1 MCTSNFLAIP
11 PLGLYHRETLA
22 LVAQRHYNVQSSS
35 VGDNKNAGK
44 SLNAHQ
50 KVMQINYTAYSN
62 TGKEKASHRKR
73 CDTVTLLKARKE
85 SGKTKKASILTQ
97 TNKQ

>member
-1 MCTSNFLAIP
+1 MFKA
-11 PLGLYHRETLA
+11 
-22 LVAQRHYNVQSSS
+22 SS

-50 KVMQINYTAYSN
+50 KVIQINYTAYSN
-62 TGKEKASHRKR
+62 MGKEKASHRKR